1 MNVKVNIDAK
11 KILKKHGLGSD
22 QRAAK
27 QLATMI
33 ARHADKR
40 VPFRKGPL
48 KNTKQITA
56 NNGGVQLVYPQP
68 YAHYQW
74 EGKVMGPNYTDGKGK
89 FWSGAAPKHYT
100 GAAIDYAGKPT
111 RGDHWIDRTWQEDG
125 GKITSDFAKVVGGKK
140 K

>member
-40 VPFRKGPL
+40 VPFRDGPL
-48 KNTKQITA
+48 KNTRQITA

-74 EGKVMGPNYTDGKGK
+74 EGKVMGGR
-89 FWSGAAPKHYT
+89 APKHYT

>member
-1 MNVKVNIDAK
+1 MNVKTNIDAK
-11 KILKKHGLGSD
+11 KILRKHGLGSD

-40 VPFRKGPL
+40 VPFRDGPL
-48 KNTKQITA
+48 KNTRQITA

-74 EGKVMGPNYTDGKGK
+74 EGKVMGGR
-89 FWSGAAPKHYT
+89 APKHYT
-100 GAAIDYAGKPT
+100 GASLDYAGAPT
-111 RGDHWIDRTWQEDG
+111 RGDHWVDRTWEEDG
-125 GKITSDFAKVVGGKK
+125 GKITSEFAKVVGGKK